1 MAGTHIHVRDLNE
14 RDPFIVAHE
23 PEGRYFLYSGRPIEG
38 RAGRAIYFRESP
50 DLLQWSEP
58 VPVFSGEGGFWGP
71 LDFWAPECHFWKG
84 KYYLISSFRAAGGYR
99 RCQCLAADTPR
110 GPFQP
115 VINAPCTPEGWHCL
129 DGTLYEDRKGSPW
142 LVFCHEWPQVQDGQI
157 AAARL
162 SGDLSRLEGDP
173 LILFR
178 ASEAPWKFTDDRS
191 PWLYTEPQPAI
202 GWARIT
208 DGPFLYRAEN
218 GELLMLWSSFSN
230 TGYAIGYARSVSGDI
245 QGPWVQEKEPLFSQ
259 DGGHGMMFRTFEG
272 KLMLTIHSPNITHKE
287 HLLLFEM
294 EDRNGR
300 LNITNEITGN
310 WLPNRYFAD
319 GRDKGQKPPHTPQG

>member
-178 ASEAPWKFTDDRS
+178 ASEAP
-191 PWLYTEPQPAI
+191 
-202 GWARIT
+202 
-208 DGPFLYRAEN
+208 
-218 GELLMLWSSFSN
+218 
-230 TGYAIGYARSVSGDI
+230 
-245 QGPWVQEKEPLFSQ
+245 
-259 DGGHGMMFRTFEG
+259 
-272 KLMLTIHSPNITHKE
+272 
-287 HLLLFEM
+287 
-294 EDRNGR
+294 
-300 LNITNEITGN
+300 
-310 WLPNRYFAD
+310 
-319 GRDKGQKPPHTPQG
+319 

>member
-1 MAGTHIHVRDLNE
+1 
-14 RDPFIVAHE
+14 
-23 PEGRYFLYSGRPIEG
+23 
-38 RAGRAIYFRESP
+38 
-50 DLLQWSEP
+50 
-58 VPVFSGEGGFWGP
+58 
-71 LDFWAPECHFWKG
+71 
-84 KYYLISSFRAAGGYR
+84 
-99 RCQCLAADTPR
+99 
-110 GPFQP
+110 
-115 VINAPCTPEGWHCL
+115 
-129 DGTLYEDRKGSPW
+129 
-142 LVFCHEWPQVQDGQI
+142 
-157 AAARL
+157 
-162 SGDLSRLEGDP
+162 
-173 LILFR
+173 
-178 ASEAPWKFTDDRS
+178 
-191 PWLYTEPQPAI
+191 
-202 GWARIT
+202 
-208 DGPFLYRAEN
+208 
-218 GELLMLWSSFSN
+218 LLMLWSSFSN